1 MASWLAVVL
10 VVVIKK
16 SYRLMPWQNML
27 QLNIADKHQGE
38 RNVADETSKGQPP
51 NHQATEPP
59 NHRASKHQTHETTTQ
74 PRLSWLRRRA
84 SCAVFYQAFGQWK
97 RLLSLGQPTGN
108 LGGNMPFTNHTY
120 TATRSENLH
129 NNKSIFITL
138 GKYIIQQDIIG
149 I

>member
-51 NHQATEPP
+51 NHQAS
-59 NHRASKHQTHETTTQ
+59 NHQTHETTTQ

-84 SCAVFYQAFGQWK
+84 SCAVFYQAFGQ
-97 RLLSLGQPTGN
+97 
-108 LGGNMPFTNHTY
+108 
-120 TATRSENLH
+120 
-129 NNKSIFITL
+129 
-138 GKYIIQQDIIG
+138 
-149 I
+149 